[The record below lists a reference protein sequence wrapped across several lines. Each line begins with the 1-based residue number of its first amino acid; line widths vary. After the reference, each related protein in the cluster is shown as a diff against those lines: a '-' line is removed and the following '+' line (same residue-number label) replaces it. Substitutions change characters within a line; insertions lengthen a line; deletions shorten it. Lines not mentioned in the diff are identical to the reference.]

1 MATSDN
7 PVVTTWTDHSHAEP
21 SGSVF
26 WDTCTTGRSHVR
38 GCTIST
44 YGNGGHDCA
53 FIGANG
59 PDVWPQWYGKGYADA
74 ISWAIPDGR
83 WDANH
88 NAETH
93 LVATTI
99 AAKVIQAGT
108 PSMSD
113 IVMTAVSQSLSVI
126 LRGDWTS
133 TRVLPLGPGLNARHT
148 RDSSGRGATS
158 HIFSALALKGTVH
171 KSWKSS
177 PRLACF
183 GVPRVSG
190 RLEGKEVSGGF
201 LQLTKMKPE

>member
-1 MATSDN
+1 MVHEPQTKHVYTLKEKVATSDN
-7 PVVTTWTDHSHAEP
+7 PVVATWTDHSHAEP

-26 WDTCTTGRSHVR
+26 WDACTTDRSHVR

-44 YGNGGHDCA
+44 YGRGGHDCA
-53 FIGANG
+53 FFGANG
-59 PDVWPQWYGKGYADA
+59 PDVWPQGYGKGYADA

-99 AAKVIQAGT
+99 AAKVIQVGT

-126 LRGDWTS
+126 LRGD
-133 TRVLPLGPGLNARHT
+133 
-148 RDSSGRGATS
+148 
-158 HIFSALALKGTVH
+158 
-171 KSWKSS
+171 
-177 PRLACF
+177 
-183 GVPRVSG
+183 
-190 RLEGKEVSGGF
+190 
-201 LQLTKMKPE
+201 